1 MAEKAGQLA
10 EAERTLRTVSHP
22 LRRGALIGGGLTLV
36 VGTVAFGVALAADR
50 WATVV
55 AVVSLVST
63 VLAAVV
69 GAVAEVR
76 RTVAPISELV
86 AAGREVRGRLSWL
99 HRLVGARHRAAAT
112 LQVKRTE
119 LRIAREDAARLTEL
133 AESPQLGAVL
143 QRMSTV
149 TEYRDQLGLVTRTR
163 ERFAEIDRAVSLAR
177 SGRTAEG
184 DTRPEFERVVI
195 LIDDLD
201 RCPPERVVSVLEAV
215 HLLFDF
221 EMFVVLI
228 AVDTRW
234 LEQSLR
240 IRYRRLLGAQDGA
253 GPADYL
259 EKIIQ
264 IPLHLQPLDEELVRV
279 MMAGLTGAPVPNEG
293 VRADPPPASPPDP
306 SHANERAERARRAAT
321 APRPARPPLP
331 VASLAISLAE
341 ATAMAAVAPLV
352 GMTPRTVKR
361 FVNIYRLLKTR
372 AADAAG
378 FDTPRDGSA
387 TMRWWRSSWPWS
399 PGIRRLPGGCSAP
412 SPPATPWRGW
422 RTSSPPPP
430 ARTPRLATRCAAGS
444 TTTRAIARP
453 RPPGS
458 HRGRP
463 RSDAAPSAPFRR
475 VDRRCPGGCGREAV
489 QEKLQEMHHTE
500 AEDRAK
506 KADALSAAIDPF
518 TREID
523 LDCTVIPAST
533 SRFRWEQLLQR
544 ALPIGVDQPRIGSPC
559 NHRARE
565 RVELTT
571 DVVVLQDPEYDAV
584 ASGQAGGS
592 VDVPDLMEES
602 SLRRGG

>member
-1 MAEKAGQLA
+1 MVAFNAWQYAEVNLWASLVDAVLREINPPATVRAADTGPGGSAAAAAEAANRVVAEKAGQLA

-378 FDTPRDGSA
+378 FDTPRDGFGDHEVVAFLLAVVTGYPSVAGRVLGAVA
-387 TMRWWRSSWPWS
+387 TCDPMARLADVVTTAAGPDSPAGDALRGWLDDHPRYATAAATRFASWS
-399 PGIRRLPGGCSAP
+399 PEVGRFSFNPV
-412 SPPATPWRGW
+412 PPR
-422 RTSSPPPP
+422 
-430 ARTPRLATRCAAGS
+430 
-444 TTTRAIARP
+444 
-453 RPPGS
+453 
-458 HRGRP
+458 
-463 RSDAAPSAPFRR
+463 
-475 VDRRCPGGCGREAV
+475 
-489 QEKLQEMHHTE
+489 
-500 AEDRAK
+500 
-506 KADALSAAIDPF
+506 
-518 TREID
+518 
-523 LDCTVIPAST
+523 
-533 SRFRWEQLLQR
+533 
-544 ALPIGVDQPRIGSPC
+544 
-559 NHRARE
+559 
-565 RVELTT
+565 
-571 DVVVLQDPEYDAV
+571 
-584 ASGQAGGS
+584 
-592 VDVPDLMEES
+592 
-602 SLRRGG
+602 